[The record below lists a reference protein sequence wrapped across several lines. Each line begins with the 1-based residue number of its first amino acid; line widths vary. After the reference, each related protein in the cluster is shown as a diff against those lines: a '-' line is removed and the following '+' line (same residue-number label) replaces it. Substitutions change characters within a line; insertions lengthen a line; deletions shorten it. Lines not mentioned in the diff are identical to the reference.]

1 VVARVTRGSIAL
13 SILLAAAAAALWIF
27 VLRDDT
33 PAPSPTIESADLG
46 YYLDDARLVGLD
58 AEGRELYTLHAE
70 RIEQRASDGSVSLRN
85 LTLDYAP
92 ASDTPWTAVADTGS
106 IPAAADV
113 IELEG
118 NVRLRRNGPPD
129 AEPLRIDTTQL
140 ELDVLGRIARTEA
153 TVDLVQGADTLT
165 ATGLEADLQGE
176 KLKLGS
182 RVRARFQGGKT

>member
-1 VVARVTRGSIAL
+1 MV
-13 SILLAAAAAALWIF
+13 LAAAAAVLWIF

-58 AEGRELYTLHAE
+58 ADGRELYTLHAA

-85 LTLDYAP
+85 VTLDYAP
-92 ASDTPWTAVADTGS
+92 ASETPWTAVADEGS

-118 NVRLRRNGPPD
+118 NVRLRRTGPAD
-129 AEPLRIDTTQL
+129 AAPLQIDTTQL
-140 ELDVLGRIARTEA
+140 ELDVRERIARTDA
-153 TVDLVQGADTLT
+153 TVDVVQGADTLT

-176 KLKLGS
+176 KLKLRS
-182 RVRARFQGGKT
+182 KVRARFQGEKS

>member
-1 VVARVTRGSIAL
+1 VTRGSVAL

-27 VLRDDT
+27 VLRQET
-33 PAPSPTIESADLG
+33 PTPSPTIESADLG
-46 YYLDDARLVGLD
+46 YYLTDAQLVGLD
-58 AEGRELYTLHAE
+58 AEGHTLYTLHAA
-70 RIEQRASDGSVSLRN
+70 RIEQRASNGTVSLRR

-92 ASDTPWTAVADTGS
+92 GSDTPWTAVADTGS

-118 NVRLRRNGPPD
+118 NVQLRRTGPAD
-129 AEPLRIDTTQL
+129 AEPLEIDTTEL
-140 ELDVLGRIARTEA
+140 ELDVRQRIARTEA

-176 KLKLGS
+176 KVKLGS
-182 RVRARFQGGKT
+182 RVRARFQGGRT